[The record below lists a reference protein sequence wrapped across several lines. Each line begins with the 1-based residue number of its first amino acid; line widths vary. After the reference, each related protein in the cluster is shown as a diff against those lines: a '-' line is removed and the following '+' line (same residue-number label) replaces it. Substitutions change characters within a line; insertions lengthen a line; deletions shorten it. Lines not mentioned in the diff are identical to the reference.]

1 MQLLRIPVLIAIL
14 VASGPLQERYARQ
27 RFVFTADGAVSS
39 VPPWVALMALAVVFI
54 LVASYRRDR
63 RHGATVLVIEL
74 LAGLLIA
81 IVPPLIWAQVAG
93 AGAWTTAMGGTTGAS
108 YAQMLAL
115 VWMLIAIRTWRGQRS
130 SRA

>member
-39 VPPWVALMALAVVFI
+39 VPPWVALMAVAVVFI
-54 LVASYRRDR
+54 LAAGYARDR
-63 RHGATVLVIEL
+63 RHGAVVLTPEL
-74 LAGLLIA
+74 IVGLLIA

-93 AGAWTTAMGGTTGAS
+93 AGPWTVAMGGTTGAS
-108 YAQMLAL
+108 YAQILAL
-115 VWMLIAIRTWRGQRS
+115 VWMMIVVRTWRTQR
-130 SRA
+130 RASV

>member
-14 VASGPLQERYARQ
+14 IASGPLQERYARQ

-39 VPPWVALMALAVVFI
+39 VPPWLALMALAVVFI
-54 LVASYRRDR
+54 LGASYSRDR
-63 RHGATVLVIEL
+63 HHASPVLVVEL
-74 LAGLLIA
+74 IAGLLIA

-93 AGAWTTAMGGTTGAS
+93 AGPWTTAMGGTTGAS

-115 VWMLIAIRTWRGQRS
+115 VWMLIVVRTWRGQRS
-130 SRA
+130 ARA

>member
-39 VPPWVALMALAVVFI
+39 VPPWIALMALAVVFI
-54 LVASYRRDR
+54 LAASYRRDR
-63 RHGATVLVIEL
+63 RHGAPVLVIEL

-93 AGAWTTAMGGTTGAS
+93 AGPWTSAMGGTTGAS

-115 VWMLIAIRTWRGQRS
+115 VWMLIVIRTWRGQRS